1 MAFKGRVDRHDQ
13 RLDYLQGNIV
23 DNSTRI
29 TVVED
34 GVKANA
40 KDINVVGN
48 IALENR
54 QFIGNN
60 KAAIDK
66 TLKQLMH

>member
-1 MAFKGRVDRHDQ
+1 MQ
-13 RLDYLQGNIV
+13 C
-23 DNSTRI
+23 
-29 TVVED
+29 
-34 GVKANA
+34 
-40 KDINVVGN
+40 N

-66 TLKQLMH
+66 NTKAIDALKGQVGTTIKKYRNYN